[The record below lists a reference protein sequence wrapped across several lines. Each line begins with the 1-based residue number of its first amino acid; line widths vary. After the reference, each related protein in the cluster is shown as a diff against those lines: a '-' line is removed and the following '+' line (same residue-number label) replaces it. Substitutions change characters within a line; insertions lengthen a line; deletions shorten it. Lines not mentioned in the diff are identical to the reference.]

1 MSRPV
6 LAVLAAGVLAAL
18 LQAGCGSGTQSSSS
32 GTPPYPRRTVTII
45 CPWAAGGGTDY
56 VSRYWAAALQQELGK
71 PCVVA
76 NRTGGS
82 GGVGH
87 TAGAKARPD
96 GHTIATITF
105 ELSTMHRMGICDLTY
120 RDYECL
126 LQMNAD
132 PAAIIVREDAPW
144 KSLQEFLD
152 AIKQQPKTVK
162 MSGTATG
169 GAWDLARAG
178 LLQAAELPID
188 SVIWVPTE
196 GSAPSLAELLGGHLD
211 AVCCSVPEAS
221 SQLAGKQLRALVVM
235 SDERL
240 PEFPDVPTAK
250 ESGVDWVAVGWRGLA
265 LPKGTPPEIVSLLRE
280 KCLAIAKSDD
290 FKAAMKKRGFG
301 VAVRGPEE
309 FTQFLAAQDEQWKA
323 VVESAGYAK

>member
-6 LAVLAAGVLAAL
+6 LAVLLATL
-18 LQAGCGSGTQSSSS
+18 LLAGCNTASQPSS
-32 GTPPYPRRTVTII
+32 GGGPPYPRRTITII

-56 VSRYWAAALQQELGK
+56 VSRFWADAIQKELGK

-96 GHTIATITF
+96 GHTLTTITF

-126 LQMNAD
+126 LQMSAD

-144 KSLQEFLD
+144 QSLKEFLD
-152 AIKQQPKTVK
+152 AIKEKPKTLK

-169 GAWDLARAG
+169 GAWDLARVG

-196 GSAPSLAELLGGHLD
+196 GAAPSLAELLGGHLD
-211 AVCCSVPEAS
+211 AVCCSVPEAA
-221 SQLAGKQLRALVVM
+221 SQLEGKQLRALVVM
-235 SDERL
+235 ADERL
-240 PEFPDVPTAK
+240 PEFPDVQTAK

-265 LPKGTPPEIVSLLRE
+265 LPKETPAEVVAILKE
-280 KCLAIAKSDD
+280 KCLAIANSDE
-290 FKAAMKKRGFG
+290 FKEAMQKRGFG
-301 VAVRGPEE
+301 MKVRGPEE
-309 FTQFLAAQDEQWKA
+309 FTEFLAAQDEQWKA
-323 VVESAGYAK
+323 VVEAAGYAKE

>member
-1 MSRPV
+1 V
-6 LAVLAAGVLAAL
+6 IQAAVWAAL
-18 LQAGCGSGTQSSSS
+18 GLAGCGSGTQSSSEVS
-32 GTPPYPRRTVTII
+32 PPYPHRTLPII

-56 VSRYWAAALQQELGK
+56 VSRYWANALQKELGK

-132 PAAIIVREDAPW
+132 PAAVIVRDDAPW
-144 KSLQEFLD
+144 QNLQEFLD
-152 AIKQQPKTVK
+152 AIRQQPKTVK

-178 LLQAAELPID
+178 LLQAAELQID

-196 GSAPSLAELLGGHLD
+196 GAAPSLAELLGGHLD

-221 SQLAGKQLRALVVM
+221 SQLEGKQLRALVVM
-235 SDERL
+235 SDQRL
-240 PEFPDVPTAK
+240 LEFPDVPTAR

-265 LPKGTPPEIVSLLRE
+265 LPKGTPSEIVTLLRE
-280 KCLAIAKSDD
+280 KCLTIANSED

-301 VAVRGPEE
+301 VKVRGPEA
-309 FTQFLAAQDEQWKA
+309 FTQFLASQDEQWKS
-323 VVESAGYAK
+323 VVEAAGYAKQ